1 VERTRRIGYG
11 LVVAIYLLSFPW
23 HPGLRSPNELS
34 RLMQTRALVDFG
46 ELSLNRAM
54 RVYGGVGDLSL
65 VSGRYFPSK
74 APLMSFA
81 AVPVYAV
88 LRSLAGGRPGSVP
101 EIPLVFSSRLF
112 LTVLPTLLSLI
123 LIERLLRHY
132 VPPRTATA
140 VTWVYALGT
149 LAFSYSL
156 LFMSHQTTATLLL
169 AGFYVGWTV
178 VLGRHAATWL
188 LAVGFLLGLSV
199 VAEYTSALPAF
210 AVGTYAVLAGA
221 ITARDRVRNAALLV
235 AGASPAILFLGW
247 YHLTCFGGVLETGY
261 RHLADV
267 AYQPWHQG
275 GFLGIKTPTW
285 GAFAGSFFS
294 PLRGLFALS
303 PFLVLGVVG
312 IPWMWKSRDRQRELG
327 PLTVFTGLLFLGY
340 LYFTSSFSYAS
351 WGWTTGPRHLTGLV
365 PFLLVP
371 AALQLEASRGWVRG
385 VAVGLAASAIAVTAA
400 LTFVN
405 YIPDDVS
412 EGIFGLFI
420 PLAREG
426 RVVPTLLSF
435 GASWGWASG
444 WLVILAAGI
453 VMCLVGAWLL
463 DTSQAT
469 PAIVAFT
476 VLLGVL
482 LTHRAAY
489 RDTEQDRGARSLL
502 RAVWLSAPGETVSF
516 WSTSGRV
523 TSQ

>member
-1 VERTRRIGYG
+1 
-11 LVVAIYLLSFPW
+11 
-23 HPGLRSPNELS
+23 
-34 RLMQTRALVDFG
+34 MQTRALVDFG

-54 RVYGGVGDLSL
+54 RVYGGIGDLSV

-88 LRSLAGGRPGSVP
+88 LRSMTGGRPGVVP
-101 EIPLVFSSRLF
+101 EIPLVFFSRLF
-112 LTVLPTLLSLI
+112 LTVLPTLLSLV
-123 LIERLLRHY
+123 LVERLLRHY
-132 VPPRTATA
+132 VSARIATA

-169 AGFYVGWTV
+169 AGFYIGWTV
-178 VLGRHAATWL
+178 VLGKRQARWL
-188 LAVGFLLGLSV
+188 LAVGLLLGLSV

-210 AVGTYAVLAGA
+210 AVAVYVILAGSV
-221 ITARDRVRNAALLV
+221 TARDRARAAVLVV
-235 AGASPAILFLGW
+235 AGASPTVLFLGW
-247 YHLTCFGGVLETGY
+247 YHLACFGGVLETGY

-285 GAFAGSFFS
+285 EAFVGSLFS

-303 PFLVLGVVG
+303 PFLVLGVLG
-312 IPWMWKSRDRQRELG
+312 IRRMWRRRDRQRELG
-327 PLTVFTGLLFLGY
+327 PLAVFSGLLFLGY

-365 PFLLVP
+365 PFLLLP
-371 AALQLEASRGWVRG
+371 AAVELEASRNWVRG
-385 VAVGLAASAIAVTAA
+385 LAAGLAVSSVAVTAA

-412 EGIFGLFI
+412 EGVFGLFS
-420 PLAREG
+420 PLASAG

-435 GASWGWASG
+435 GSNAGWFWG
-444 WLVILAAGI
+444 WLVILAAGV
-453 VMCLVGAWLL
+453 VMGLLGALVLETPRAP
-463 DTSQAT
+463 
-469 PAIVAFT
+469 PAIAAFA
-476 VLLGVL
+476 VLLAVL

-489 RDTEQDRGARSLL
+489 RDTDQDRAARSLL
-502 RAVWLSAPGETVSF
+502 QAVWLTAPGESASF
-516 WSTSGRV
+516 WSTSGRGA
-523 TSQ
+523 TR

>member
-1 VERTRRIGYG
+1 
-11 LVVAIYLLSFPW
+11 
-23 HPGLRSPNELS
+23 
-34 RLMQTRALVDFG
+34 MQTRALVDFG

-54 RVYGGVGDLSL
+54 RVYGVVGDLS
-65 VSGRYFPSK
+65 VVAGRYFPSK

-88 LRSLAGGRPGSVP
+88 LRSLAGGRPGTVP
-101 EIPLVFSSRLF
+101 EIPLVFFSRLF
-112 LTVLPTLLSLI
+112 LTVLPTLVSLI
-123 LIERLLRHY
+123 FVERLLRHH
-132 VPPRTATA
+132 VSARIATA

-169 AGFYVGWTV
+169 AGFYTGWTI
-178 VLGRHAATWL
+178 VLGKRSAKLL
-188 LAVGFLLGLSV
+188 LAVGLLLGLSV

-210 AVGTYAVLAGA
+210 AVGAYVVLAGSVS
-221 ITARDRVRNAALLV
+221 ARDRIRAAALIL
-235 AGASPAILFLGW
+235 AGASPTVLFLGW
-247 YHLTCFGGVLETGY
+247 YHLACFGGVLETGY

-275 GFLGIKTPTW
+275 GFLGIRTPTW
-285 GAFAGSFFS
+285 EAFVASLFS

-303 PFLVLGVVG
+303 PFLVLGVLG
-312 IPWMWKSRDRQRELG
+312 IRRMWSRRDKQRELG
-327 PLTVFTGLLFLGY
+327 PLALFSGLLFLGY

-371 AALQLEASRGWVRG
+371 AAVELEASRGWFRG
-385 VAVGLAASAIAVTAA
+385 LAAGLAASSIAVTAA

-412 EGIFGLFI
+412 EGVFGLFS
-420 PLAREG
+420 PLAAAG

-435 GASWGWASG
+435 GSSGGWASG
-444 WLVILAAGI
+444 WLVILAAALAM
-453 VMCLVGAWLL
+453 VLVGAWVL
-463 DTSQAT
+463 DTTRAT
-469 PAIVAFT
+469 PAIVAFA

-489 RDTEQDRGARSLL
+489 RDTDQDHGARSLL
-502 RAVWLSAPGETVSF
+502 QAVWLTAPGETASF
-516 WSTSGRV
+516 WSTSGRAPP
-523 TSQ
+523 Q